1 VQSLKQEAIRD
12 YEEITV
18 RSADQKRM
26 IERKYEEKLR
36 KLKDLQLNQ
45 KKQINE
51 LENELCL
58 AEERLANEQ
67 MINHS

>member
-1 VQSLKQEAIRD
+1 MQSLKQEAIRD

-18 RSADQKRM
+18 RSADQKRT

-45 KKQINE
+45 KKQIN
-51 LENELCL
+51 
-58 AEERLANEQ
+58 
-67 MINHS
+67 